1 MRVQLYTE
9 SIISMIH
16 LFCVVAQYL
25 SVIKACSAKIEISNF
40 GKKKE
45 PQFEFF
51 SGLFGTILR
60 FFPNKKNF
68 LRLVIRCKH
77 YLLLTEM
84 LQTFWFWNL
93 SLNFR
98 SSIYLWNTFMTI
110 NSFWSN
116 PQFSTSW
123 KCQKANGF
131 LTFSGDI

>member
-9 SIISMIH
+9 SIIWMIH

-40 GKKKE
+40 GKKKNHNSS
-45 PQFEFF
+45 FF
-51 SGLFGTILR
+51 LGFLAPYCDFSQI
-60 FFPNKKNF
+60 NKNF